1 MRTQSAQPVYHFFF
15 EGYGNISFLGHI
27 ILQDI
32 YSLFKT
38 YIFAALR
45 SYEVYDKVASENLPQ
60 IDVKEHPDFRTI
72 NVNGVFGGPR
82 GMYFEVT
89 LYSDE
94 VKTGQALSTFE
105 ISPHKAT
112 ISRTLECR
120 LIIDPLQA
128 KSIAQWLTRHITE
141 YEKKFGRIPLPDE
154 LQNKPESPES
164 NNSNQKSKAVYQ

>member
-1 MRTQSAQPVYHFFF
+1 VTYLFCVIACPTPLLTIQ
-15 EGYGNISFLGHI
+15 NIYFCRFTVHHI
-27 ILQDI
+27 
-32 YSLFKT
+32 
-38 YIFAALR
+38 
-45 SYEVYDKVASENLPQ
+45 EVYNKVALGNTPQ
-60 IDVKEHPDFRTI
+60 IDVKEHSGFRTI

-94 VKTGQALSTFE
+94 VKAGQALSTFE
-105 ISPHKAT
+105 IVPHKAT

-128 KSIAQWLTRHITE
+128 KSIAQWLARHVSE

-154 LQNKPESPES
+154 LQNKPEPPES
-164 NNSNQKSKAVYQ
+164 HTSNQKSKAVYQ